1 MKQYEMYFTNEYTEE
16 IIDELAEIFKV
27 KYDKSLLHQAIK
39 ELDKSSI
46 NNIFVINIDESC
58 IIVDCNNRDWIYSLI
73 VISTDFFANSVSDI
87 LMKWDNEIRKV
98 YGQELVLC
106 EQDVFGKSNTLLE
119 SIEEYYK
126 QKIYKNWSRMICH
139 HV

>member
-1 MKQYEMYFTNEYTEE
+1 M
-16 IIDELAEIFKV
+16 L
-27 KYDKSLLHQAIK
+27 
-39 ELDKSSI
+39 LDKSSI

-73 VISTDFFANSVSDI
+73 VISTDFFADSVSEI
-87 LMKWDNEIRKV
+87 MMKWDNEIREE

-106 EQDVFGKSNTLLE
+106 EQDVFGIFNTLLE

-126 QKIYKNWSRMICH
+126 QKIYKMRIDRE
-139 HV
+139 

>member
-39 ELDKSSI
+39 EIDKSSI

-73 VISTDFFANSVSDI
+73 VISTDFFANSVSEI
-87 LMKWDNEIRKV
+87 MMKWDNEIRKE

-106 EQDVFGKSNTLLE
+106 EQDVYG
-119 SIEEYYK
+119 
-126 QKIYKNWSRMICH
+126 
-139 HV
+139 